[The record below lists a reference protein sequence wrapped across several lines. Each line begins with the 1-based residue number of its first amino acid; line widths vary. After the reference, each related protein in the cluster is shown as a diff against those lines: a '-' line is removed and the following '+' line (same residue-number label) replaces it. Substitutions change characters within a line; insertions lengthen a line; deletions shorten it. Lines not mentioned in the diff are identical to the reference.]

1 MGTAALGSFCECGAR
16 SRAKGI
22 RRWLETLEKEAENSA
37 LHVRLKLPN
46 KILVPALLPGALFS
60 VVCVPMPVERVK
72 PNLGLSFI
80 IVYRE
85 NKAY

>member
-1 MGTAALGSFCECGAR
+1 MVPSVGPGAR

-46 KILVPALLPGALFS
+46 KYLCLHFFPVLCS
-60 VVCVPMPVERVK
+60 VWCVPMPVERVK
-72 PNLGLSFI
+72 PNLGLSFL